1 MCHRTSLNC
10 LLCQYSL
17 SIKRNTFVS
26 ALPPGDVF
34 RRSKRPC
41 RHCPGSLC
49 CLNPFGTCLEFL
61 LNIRA
66 GHSTTVC
73 VLQQPYNQQSP
84 CSATPLWK
92 QRFDIGSTLEDQH
105 MEWKPAGQP
114 EHASLNQCQLIVA
127 NRCSGHP
134 QQVVEIRF
142 LCNVID
148 AGALIGPCSH
158 VTSCCSLIC

>member
-1 MCHRTSLNC
+1 MHAQSAVWAWGTSMYLDIKFHQYVTYILAGCLKYFLELLKIRIFRTLKLLSMCHRSSLNC

-17 SIKRNTFVS
+17 SKHTTFVC
-26 ALPPGDVF
+26 ALPPRDVS

-41 RHCPGSLC
+41 SHCLC

-61 LNIRA
+61 LVIRA

-92 QRFDIGSTLEDQH
+92 QRFDIGST
-105 MEWKPAGQP
+105 
-114 EHASLNQCQLIVA
+114 I
-127 NRCSGHP
+127 
-134 QQVVEIRF
+134 
-142 LCNVID
+142 
-148 AGALIGPCSH
+148 
-158 VTSCCSLIC
+158 